1 MMLLL
6 DAGNTRLKWA
16 VHDGAAIRDS
26 GALDYGELD
35 ELRRTAAALAPASKV
50 VGVNVAGQGS
60 ADAIAAV
67 LEPLGL
73 VPEWNL
79 SCRDQ
84 CGVRNSYEQA
94 GQLGADRW
102 AALIGARAL
111 HRGPV
116 VVVMAGTAT
125 TVDLLDETGV
135 FLGGLIFPGFDLMR
149 GSLARNTAQL
159 PYADGCYTAQ
169 PRRTADA
176 IFSGCLHAQAGAV
189 ERLFAQFAIHP
200 AAKCLVGGG
209 GAELLLGALSVPRE
223 FQPHLVLHGLARIG
237 LESRQ
242 SPG

>member
-1 MMLLL
+1 MSP
-6 DAGNTRLKWA
+6 DREAPTRL
-16 VHDGAAIRDS
+16 
-26 GALDYGELD
+26 
-35 ELRRTAAALAPASKV
+35 RRCSSH
-50 VGVNVAGQGS
+50 S
-60 ADAIAAV
+60 AWCPNGIF
-67 LEPLGL
+67 
-73 VPEWNL
+73 L
-79 SCRDQ
+79 SRSVR
-84 CGVRNSYEQA
+84 VRNSYEQA

-111 HRGPV
+111 HRGPVV

-159 PYADGCYTAQ
+159 PYADGSYTAQ

-200 AAKCLVGGG
+200 AAKCLVGEAGPSCFSAPV
-209 GAELLLGALSVPRE
+209 GAPE
-223 FQPHLVLHGLARIG
+223 FQPHLVLRAGADRTRVASKPRLSASG
-237 LESRQ
+237 QNSTDDDD
-242 SPG
+242 

>member
-1 MMLLL
+1 MANWM
-6 DAGNTRLKWA
+6 NC
-16 VHDGAAIRDS
+16 AARQ
-26 GALDYGELD
+26 
-35 ELRRTAAALAPASKV
+35 AALAPASQV

-67 LEPLGL
+67 LEPPFGL
-73 VPEWNL
+73 VPEWNV

-159 PYADGCYTAQ
+159 PYADGSYAAQ

-200 AAKCLVGGG
+200 AAKCLVGEAGPSCFSAPCRCPG
-209 GAELLLGALSVPRE
+209 SSSPIWSCTGW
-223 FQPHLVLHGLARIG
+223 ARIG

-242 SPG
+242 SPLAERFGLEFGLTMMIESAAQRAGSCLREM

>member
-1 MMLLL
+1 MKLLL
-6 DAGNTRLKWA
+6 DLGNTRLKWG
-16 VHDGAAIRDS
+16 VHGDGRWLAQ
-26 GALDYGELD
+26 GALEYDHLE
-35 ELRRTAAALAPASKV
+35 RLAPEILGAGRPHV
-50 VGVNVAGQGS
+50 AVGANVAG
-60 ADAIAAV
+60 ARRAAEV
-67 LEPLGL
+67 EMALPAGLE
-73 VPEWNL
+73 VRWNL
-79 SCRDQ
+79 ARERQ
-84 CGVRNSYEQA
+84 CGVVNRYLRAN
-94 GQLGADRW
+94 QLGADRW

-159 PYADGCYTAQ
+159 PYADGSYAAQ

-189 ERLFAQFAIHP
+189 ERLFSQFGMHP